1 MNSMTMFLLGTV
13 ALTNVAL
20 VAYLLGERN
29 RNIKPPEPESQQK
42 DSDGQKSPSA
52 EKQPPPETE
61 GPATDKKNEV
71 RQENDSRVG
80 KSTFDVDEF
89 LKKFESLEQDLIRLN
104 RTVDRLEGEVKLNEV
119 EFANKEDIPSDEEIA
134 KDSAEETSP
143 DVETSASDAAAKE
156 NDAQVPASQLDSTFT
171 DVRIE
176 DVDGDEVSSPSA
188 TGSTFED
195 IEESYETVSN
205 PDATPEQRKKA
216 GKVLYPLLD
225 TNLLERAADKIRNEV
240 IECFREYVKDGIAE
254 KSSRQVQPR
263 QKAKTLDSKLSEA
276 LPQKDSQSS
285 EAVKAKS
292 ETIPPKKSDFH
303 IAKDIKDFNPEDL
316 IRK

>member
-1 MNSMTMFLLGTV
+1 MNGMTMFLLGTV

-29 RNIKPPEPESQQK
+29 RNIKPPDSESQQK
-42 DSDGQKSPSA
+42 DSDSQEPPSD
-52 EKQPPPETE
+52 EKQSKPEADKSAAKQTE
-61 GPATDKKNEV
+61 VK
-71 RQENDSRVG
+71 QENDSRIG

-104 RTVDRLEGEVKLNEV
+104 RTVDRLEGDVKLNEV
-119 EFANKEDIPSDEEIA
+119 EFANKEDIPSAEEIA
-134 KDSAEETSP
+134 KDSAKETSSN
-143 DVETSASDAAAKE
+143 VETSAADAATKE
-156 NDAQVPASQLDSTFT
+156 NDAQVPSNQLDSTFT

-205 PDATPEQRKKA
+205 PDATPEERKKA

-240 IECFREYVKDGIAE
+240 IECFREYVRDGIAE

-263 QKAKTLDSKLSEA
+263 QKAKPLDSKLSEA

-285 EAVKAKS
+285 DAVMAKS
-292 ETIPPKKSDFH
+292 ETVPPKKSDFH